1 MSWLQLCFSNLFRNN
16 ALGVYYR
23 YLSKGQ
29 TKVNHLLTCF
39 SPPKNTALTSY
50 ILHACMGNPK
60 VGFCQTHIFIYSK
73 VISCSHLK
81 SLKLVSFSADP
92 VYSFFFTVSPYLKSL
107 SMVAANKLLHLLEVR
122 ACQFAFLCKG
132 YLGLGTEVEFPKIL
146 CCLCY
151 ENENENA
158 TGNCPFLWSLINRLP
173 SISNL

>member
-50 ILHACMGNPK
+50 ILHTCMGNPK
-60 VGFCQTHIFIYSK
+60 VGFCQTHIFICSK
-73 VISCSHLK
+73 VISSSHLK

-122 ACQFAFLCKG
+122 ACQFCFSLQG
-132 YLGLGTEVEFPKIL
+132 LVGLGNWSWISKDTLLFV
-146 CCLCY
+146 
-151 ENENENA
+151 
-158 TGNCPFLWSLINRLP
+158 LWKWKWKWKRYR
-173 SISNL
+173 

>member
-1 MSWLQLCFSNLFRNN
+1 MWSGQENELMQLCFSNLFRNN

-50 ILHACMGNPK
+50 ILHAYMGNPK
-60 VGFCQTHIFIYSK
+60 VGFCQTHFHMFKSYFQFTS
-73 VISCSHLK
+73 K
-81 SLKLVSFSADP
+81 SLKLASFSADP

-122 ACQFAFLCKG
+122 ACQFCFSLQG
-132 YLGLGTEVEFPKIL
+132 LFGLGNWSWISKDTLLFVLWKWKWK
-146 CCLCY
+146 CY
-151 ENENENA
+151 
-158 TGNCPFLWSLINRLP
+158 R
-173 SISNL
+173 